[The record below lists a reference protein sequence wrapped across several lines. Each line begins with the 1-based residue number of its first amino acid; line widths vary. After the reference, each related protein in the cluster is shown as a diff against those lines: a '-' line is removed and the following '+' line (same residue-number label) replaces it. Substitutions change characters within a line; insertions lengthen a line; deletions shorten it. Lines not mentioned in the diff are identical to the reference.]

1 MNVRVCVVKR
11 GEGGQ
16 EVEVEVVRGTGK
28 GRGLK
33 LHVEIS
39 ICARLAEEEAGAGNN
54 CHSPR
59 GPSGTGHWELVR
71 VMDSGRLIINLA
83 K

>member
-1 MNVRVCVVKR
+1 MCVCVCSQGR
-11 GEGGQ
+11 GGRTGSGGGGG
-16 EVEVEVVRGTGK
+16 ERDGG
-28 GRGLK
+28 GLK

-54 CHSPR
+54 CHSPW
-59 GPSGTGHWELVR
+59 GPNITGHWELVR

>member
-1 MNVRVCVVKR
+1 MCVCVAKG

-16 EVEVEVVRGTGK
+16 EVEVEVVRGTGV
-28 GRGLK
+28 LK

-39 ICARLAEEEAGAGNN
+39 ICAWLTEEEAGAGNN
-54 CHSPR
+54 CHSSQ
-59 GPSGTGHWELVR
+59 GPSGTRHWELVR